1 MILPHTDR
9 ERAQRVAE
17 RIRAAVFE
25 FSFLEPEYPI
35 RVTVSAGVATF
46 ASGLDIASAEQL
58 VAAADRALYAAK
70 KAGKN
75 RVVVHEP

>member
-1 MILPHTDR
+1 MRWGSIGVSWRNADG
-9 ERAQRVAE
+9 
-17 RIRAAVFE
+17 
-25 FSFLEPEYPI
+25 FSFLEPDHPL

-46 ASGLDIASAEQL
+46 ASELDFTSAEQL